1 MFTNILQNIFFCAKH
16 KEENQVWNNL
26 RESMMT
32 ELTFVVEISL
42 HRIRFTV
49 TNFVAGNRRLITR

>member
-32 ELTFVVEISL
+32 ELTFVVELSL

-49 TNFVAGNRRLITR
+49 TNFVVGKRRLITR